1 MKLKTTLHK
10 LEAECTRK
18 EKLIEEILIS
28 QKYLGKSQISKIKAD
43 SNVSSAMRKHIRE
56 LKEELQMKEDEI
68 SRLKKN
74 IRITKFQ
81 ELELEVKM
89 YMEEWSRLRQL
100 AKDVIRWKDPLMDP
114 QQKLEI
120 DKRFMEQNM
129 IIEQLRNENVQLE
142 NAFHDREMEV
152 LRLKE
157 LVDENPE
164 NERSNKREQ
173 SAKDRK

>member
-1 MKLKTTLHK
+1 MHK

-18 EKLIEEILIS
+18 EKLIEEILIN
-28 QKYLGKSQISKIKAD
+28 QKFLGKSQINKIKAD
-43 SNVSSAMRKHIRE
+43 SNVSSAIRKHVRE
-56 LKEELQMKEDEI
+56 LKEEIQLKDEEI
-68 SRLKKN
+68 NRLKKN

-89 YMEEWSRLRQL
+89 YMEECSRLRQL

-114 QQKLEI
+114 LQKQEI

-142 NAFHDREMEV
+142 NAFHEREMEV

-157 LVDENPE
+157 LVDDSPE
-164 NERSNKREQ
+164 NNKSNKRDQ
-173 SAKDRK
+173 SLKERK